1 MPQRASVT
9 KRTNTEPV
17 SQLSADIH
25 ELSLLIA
32 RLFNQKVKGMGFT
45 RTQWMV
51 LDRLHREGEQSQ
63 TQLANSLSMAKP
75 PLGKVIDKLQEEG
88 WVSRRRNPRDRRE
101 NLVSPTRAVDPLV
114 EPLNLIVQG
123 ITENAMIGLT
133 NVDRQNLSSLL
144 DKMHSNLLKAL
155 EEKT

>member
-1 MPQRASVT
+1 MSQKASVSQRAYGET
-9 KRTNTEPV
+9 A
-17 SQLSADIH
+17 SQPYVEFH

-32 RLFNQKVKGMGFT
+32 RLFNHEVRSIGLT

-133 NVDRQNLSSLL
+133 NVDRQNLSSIL